1 MTDETIQYALAA
13 VCFIVAIVLI
23 LYIKA
28 KPWLDVVKR
37 KKLIIFTDFETVPK
51 AVRLD
56 QLLDTE
62 VIEQLNGEDNGLVK
76 ALEEEAI
83 SRKLIYKVRLKG
95 AY

>member
-23 LYIKA
+23 LYVKA

-37 KKLIIFTDFETVPK
+37 KRLIIFTDFETLPE

-56 QLLDTE
+56 QLLDAE
-62 VIEQLNGEDNGLVK
+62 VIEQLNKRPSINVR

-83 SRKLIYKVRLKG
+83 SRKLIYKVRVKG